1 MIQASRLLRNRLSRM
16 LMSTTTTTNT
26 TAAQALGSS
35 TTLGEQQQQ
44 QEHQQQVF
52 KSESELRAMNHEQ
65 LLTYALAH
73 ISAPSQPAIVTT
85 NRKRKETD
93 VRDANNVDV
102 DNCIDDQ
109 TLSNNEDINKTNII
123 NGEDQLDKMDTK
135 KAKRRRKEFD
145 MTRYGQR
152 MIALKLNYQGW
163 KFHGFAAQVTN
174 DNTVE
179 NHLFEALLKTRLIES
194 IDSCHYSRAGR
205 TDVGVSALDQIIG
218 LRVRSA
224 IVPPSSGEREID
236 YVKTINGALPNG
248 IRVMAWSPVCDG
260 SQPSVCVYDRDHE
273 SLKEHWRNFE
283 KQASSNENDLNG
295 AGDGITTNVG
305 DKMTTRRERDA
316 LFSARFDAVSRSY
329 KYFFVR
335 ADLNIKAMMEAA
347 KHFEGRHDFR
357 NFCRF
362 DEHVTNFERVLT
374 KVTIR
379 RCADDDKIVNR
390 TTTSS
395 TASDLTPMTTDIN
408 MDNYNDDEMSL
419 YYVYVEGQAFLW
431 HQVRCMVAVLL
442 DVGRSLEQPSLVYH
456 MLNDVKLG
464 HGPFANGRPHY
475 RLASPTP
482 LLLFKCSYPPS
493 VLYFDAATGPSHT
506 QSLRRADDHLAQC
519 WTEETCRGA
528 VIKQML
534 MDNDAMLSKVEENIA
549 HTKRRGD
556 DLQNEMKVVL
566 EHDAQNRC
574 RQPNRCRQL
583 VPEGMGTSI
592 NQKHIPYHQRSTDDP
607 VTVKMERA
615 SRKKQNKIDK

>member
-1 MIQASRLLRNRLSRM
+1 
-16 LMSTTTTTNT
+16 MSTTTTTT
-26 TAAQALGSS
+26 SHALGSS
-35 TTLGEQQQQ
+35 TELGEQQHQ
-44 QEHQQQVF
+44 QEHQQQLL
-52 KSESELRAMNHEQ
+52 KSESELRAMSHEQ

-73 ISAPSQPAIVTT
+73 ISAPSQPAIIT
-85 NRKRKETD
+85 NNKKRKETD
-93 VRDANNVDV
+93 LCDQNNVHV
-102 DNCIDDQ
+102 DNCNNGQ
-109 TLSNNEDINKTNII
+109 TPSKDEDNNKTNNI
-123 NGEDQLDKMDTK
+123 NGEDQLDKKSTK

-174 DNTVE
+174 NNTVE

-260 SQPSVCVYDRDHE
+260 SQPSVCVYDRDNE

-283 KQASSNENDLNG
+283 KQASSNENDLNNNT
-295 AGDGITTNVG
+295 GIDITATDVG
-305 DKMTTRRERDA
+305 DKMKTRRERGA
-316 LFSARFDAVSRSY
+316 LFSARFDALSRSY

-374 KVTIR
+374 KVTICR
-379 RCADDDKIVNR
+379 SADDGKNVNH
-390 TTTSS
+390 TSSSTTS
-395 TASDLTPMTTDIN
+395 DLIPMTNDIN
-408 MDNYNDDEMSL
+408 MDDNDNDDKMSL
-419 YYVYVEGQAFLW
+419 YYVFVEGQAFLW

-442 DVGRSLEQPSLVYH
+442 DIGRNLEQPSLVYH
-456 MLNDVKLG
+456 MLNDVKQG

-493 VLYFDAATGPSHT
+493 VLCFDTVTGPYHS

-519 WTEETCRGA
+519 WTEQTCRSA

-534 MDNDAMLSKVEENIA
+534 MDGEAMLSKVEGNTDHIK
-549 HTKRRGD
+549 HDGD
-556 DLQNEMKVVL
+556 EQNEIKVTL
-566 EHDAQNRC
+566 EHDAHDRC
-574 RQPNRCRQL
+574 TKPNRCRQL
-583 VPEGMGTSI
+583 VPEGMGISI
-592 NQKHIPYHQRSTDDP
+592 NQKHIPYNQRSTDEP

-615 SRKKQNKIDK
+615 FRKKQNDKVV

>member
-16 LMSTTTTTNT
+16 LMSTTTTA
-26 TAAQALGSS
+26 AAQAVGSS
-35 TTLGEQQQQ
+35 TALGEQQQQ
-44 QEHQQQVF
+44 QEHQQQVL

-73 ISAPSQPAIVTT
+73 ISAPSQLAIVTP
-85 NRKRKETD
+85 NKKRKETD
-93 VRDANNVDV
+93 LRDENNVDV
-102 DNCIDDQ
+102 DNCINDQ
-109 TLSNNEDINKTNII
+109 TLSNNEDNYKTNSI
-123 NGEDQLDKMDTK
+123 NGEDQLDKKGTK

-179 NHLFEALLKTRLIES
+179 NHLFEVLLKTRLIES

-273 SLKEHWRNFE
+273 SLKEHWHNFE
-283 KQASSNENDLNG
+283 KQAKSNENDLNG
-295 AGDGITTNVG
+295 TGIDITATDVG
-305 DKMTTRRERDA
+305 DKMTRRRERGA

-379 RCADDDKIVNR
+379 RCADDGKNVNH

-395 TASDLTPMTTDIN
+395 TASADLIPMTTDGN
-408 MDNYNDDEMSL
+408 MDDNDNDDEMSL

-442 DVGRSLEQPSLVYH
+442 DVGRNLEQPSLVYH

-493 VLYFDAATGPSHT
+493 VLCFDAVTSPRHT

-519 WTEETCRGA
+519 WTEETCRSA
-528 VIKQML
+528 VIKQIL
-534 MDNDAMLSKVEENIA
+534 MDNDAMLSKVEENIVQ
-549 HTKRRGD
+549 TKRRGD
-556 DLQNEMKVVL
+556 VQKEMKAVL
-566 EHDAQNRC
+566 EQDAHDRC
-574 RQPNRCRQL
+574 KQPNQCRQL

-615 SRKKQNKIDK
+615 SRKKQNKVDK